1 MPKTGTTAH
10 PASPLLRSR
19 KHAAYQEL
27 SQRMERQQKLGAL
40 AARMAMEK
48 EVMGKGRK
56 RKLKPA
62 APDGSSAPPVFRWK
76 RERKR

>member
-1 MPKTGTTAH
+1 
-10 PASPLLRSR
+10 
-19 KHAAYQEL
+19 
-27 SQRMERQQKLGAL
+27 MERQQKLGAL

-62 APDGSSAPPVFRWK
+62 VPDGSSAPPVFRWK